1 MSHEGLSKPAKV
13 AIGTIAV
20 LTTIIVVVAMFLA
33 LGRGTTNPSPS
44 ASASAPLP
52 PSSRAFPTLDPLPKA
67 PLPMDDVPKADPLAI
82 SIPSLGVQAHI
93 NLYTAAMAQASKD
106 PLTGQPCW
114 ADDRIACVNPPSYK
128 DVYWLK
134 AGIGQ
139 IPFGD
144 QPGTDTIGTVYLIA
158 HASATKAAVF
168 TEIYKLVVGD
178 DIVVTTANGTLHYAV
193 EEVVVLDKADWS
205 TSDYA
210 NAQVPGRVILGTCY
224 HGDDAH
230 IGSGGSSK
238 ENVIVV
244 AQLSSAQLAK

>member
-1 MSHEGLSKPAKV
+1 MSHDGVSRPAKIV
-13 AIGTIAV
+13 IGAVAV
-20 LTTIIVVVAMFLA
+20 LTTIVVVVAVFLA
-33 LGRGTTNPSPS
+33 LGRGANPSSS
-44 ASASAPLP
+44 ASASASVP
-52 PSSRAFPTLDPLPKA
+52 PSSRDFPTLAPLPKTS
-67 PLPMDDVPKADPLAI
+67 LPMDDVPKADPKSI
-82 SIPSLGVQAHI
+82 SIPILGIQANV
-93 NLYTAAMAQASKD
+93 NLYSVAMAQGSKD

-134 AGIGQ
+134 AGIGG

-144 QPGTDTIGTVYLIA
+144 QPGTDAEGTVYLIA
-158 HASATKAAVF
+158 HASASKAAVF

-178 DIVVTTANGTLHYAV
+178 DIVVTTASGTLHYAV

-205 TSDYA
+205 TSEYA
-210 NAQVPGRVILGTCY
+210 NVQMPGRIILGTCY

-244 AQLSSAQLAK
+244 AQLASAELTK